1 MAQFILLGQS
11 EAINI
16 GAIQRMRIYAQISG
30 TTLNPEL
37 EVKLDIL
44 FTTGGTMNRV
54 LYKTT
59 NKDHINKVSWDYN
72 ETSGEIDILN
82 KQFAELYKTK
92 MFNENLDLTDDTF
105 KTYIEKLLKKYRYEL
120 ILNEF
125 TAKTKEPGEV
135 DIYDNE
141 QKCTIRI
148 KLDWDIHLNEKQARY
163 IAACNRYAV
172 EPLTVLPMDWGK
184 NEPVIHKQDQ
194 SQRQMEKYCND

>member
-16 GAIQRMRIYAQISG
+16 GAIQAMRIYAQISG
-30 TTLNPEL
+30 TTLEPEL
-37 EVKLDIL
+37 LIKLNIL
-44 FTTGGTMNRV
+44 FTSGKVLDRT

-59 NKDHINKVSWDYN
+59 NKDYINKVSWDYN
-72 ETSGEIDILN
+72 ETSGEVGILN
-82 KQFAELYKTK
+82 KQFAELYKTQ
-92 MFNENLDLTDDTF
+92 MFNETLDLTDDTVR
-105 KTYIEKLLKKYRYEL
+105 TYVEKLLKKYRYEL

-148 KLDWDIHLNEKQARY
+148 KLDWDIHLTEKQARY
-163 IAACNRYAV
+163 IAACNNYAV

-184 NEPVIHKQDQ
+184 NEPVIHKQDI
-194 SQRQMEKYCND
+194 SQRQMEKYCNE